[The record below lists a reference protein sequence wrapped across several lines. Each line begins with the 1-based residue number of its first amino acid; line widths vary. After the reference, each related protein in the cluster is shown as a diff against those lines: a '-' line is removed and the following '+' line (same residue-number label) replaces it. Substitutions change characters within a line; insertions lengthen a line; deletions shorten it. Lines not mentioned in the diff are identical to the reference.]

1 MALTKIDDRGL
12 KTPVDLLDD
21 EKIRF
26 GTGNDL
32 EILHSGNYSK
42 VEDSSSGGLIL
53 RNTSGADVFIQ
64 SDDDVIIGNYTNSSE
79 YYIRAI
85 EGGSV
90 ELYHNAVKKFETLA
104 GGIHVTGDVSITG
117 SYLAD
122 DDEKIKMGDAHDL
135 QIFHDGYNRICG
147 DDLYINNKAN
157 SEVMVYAVGNG

>member
-64 SDDDVIIGNYTNSSE
+64 SDGNTYTAFDGANRRVGIGTITPACKLDVVGTTQLSG
-79 YYIRAI
+79 AI
-85 EGGSV
+85 TGTSNLNLGTKV
-90 ELYHNAVKKFETLA
+90 ELQGA
-104 GGIHVTGDVSITG
+104 GTSTFSAGNTVFGAADVSQNT
-117 SYLAD
+117 YLMLFFSVQ
-122 DDEKIKMGDAHDL
+122 ETPIYL
-135 QIFHDGYNRICG
+135 
-147 DDLYINNKAN
+147 
-157 SEVMVYAVGNG
+157 